1 MVTGMMP
8 EVRFAQATGRVT
20 GWFRLVTAKKLG

>member
-8 EVRFAQATGRVT
+8 EVRFAQVT
-20 GWFRLVTAKKLG
+20 GWFRLVTAKILG